1 MNNKRLAYLDNA
13 ATTLK
18 PVIVIEAMND
28 YLLRHT
34 SNVHR
39 GIYQLSEQNTLKIE
53 ESRMKVQKFLHAAR
67 PEEIIFTSGT
77 TESINLL
84 ASSLSMN
91 LSSEDEII
99 LTEIEH
105 HANIVPWQMQ
115 AKKFGF
121 KIKILRLNDQGL
133 LDPNDL
139 FTLIS
144 EKTKIFSFTLT
155 SNTLGMITPFKEM
168 IKIAKASG
176 LTVIADA
183 AQAVAHFDINVAD
196 LDLDFLAFS
205 GHKLFGPTGVGV
217 LYGKYALLEN
227 LAPYKGGGNMIE
239 TVTFEETTFNKV
251 PEKFEAGTPPIAE
264 IIGLG
269 AAIDF
274 VNHLGFSFIHQK
286 EEELL
291 NKMQSEFNQRS
302 DLFVY
307 GNLKNKVPIFAFNL
321 KNVHPHDLGQIL
333 DKEGVAIRTGHHC
346 TQPIMKLFKTS
357 AMARASLSF
366 YNSMEDIEQFFQA
379 IDKAKKLLL

>member
-1 MNNKRLAYLDNA
+1 
-13 ATTLK
+13 
-18 PVIVIEAMND
+18 
-28 YLLRHT
+28 
-34 SNVHR
+34 
-39 GIYQLSEQNTLKIE
+39 
-53 ESRMKVQKFLHAAR
+53 
-67 PEEIIFTSGT
+67 
-77 TESINLL
+77 
-84 ASSLSMN
+84 
-91 LSSEDEII
+91 
-99 LTEIEH
+99 
-105 HANIVPWQMQ
+105 
-115 AKKFGF
+115 
-121 KIKILRLNDQGL
+121 
-133 LDPNDL
+133 
-139 FTLIS
+139 
-144 EKTKIFSFTLT
+144 
-155 SNTLGMITPFKEM
+155 MITPFKEM
-168 IKIAKASG
+168 IKIAKSSG

-183 AQAVAHFDINVAD
+183 AQAVAHFDIDVGE

-217 LYGKYALLEN
+217 LYGKYSLLEK

-274 VNHLGFSFIHQK
+274 VNHLGFSLIHQR

-291 NKMQSEFNQRS
+291 NKMQSEFNKRS
-302 DLFVY
+302 DLILY

-366 YNSMEDIEQFFQA
+366 YNSMEDIDQFFQA